1 MTVLMHQ
8 LVDNPSI
15 EPYRYYGIQ
24 NKKKKNIVNLKD
36 MPTFQASRLLK
47 DRGSPVKGID
57 LIFDTYDL
65 VKDIVDALLINN
77 YR

>member
-1 MTVLMHQ
+1 
-8 LVDNPSI
+8 
-15 EPYRYYGIQ
+15 
-24 NKKKKNIVNLKD
+24 